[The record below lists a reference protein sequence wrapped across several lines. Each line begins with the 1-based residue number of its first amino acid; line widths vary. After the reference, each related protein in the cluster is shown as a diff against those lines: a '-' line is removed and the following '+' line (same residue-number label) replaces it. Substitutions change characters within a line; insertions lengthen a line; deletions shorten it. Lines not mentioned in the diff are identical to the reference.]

1 MSNATGAGSTG
12 GDGFFSNIGKSFA
25 EGLSTIGKD
34 ILPVWAADQLRKRSE
49 RDTGRPTF
57 DAKQA
62 QPRNDDGIET
72 TSGPA
77 RTGTVGNAL
86 GFDVGGLTLSP
97 AMLLAIVAA
106 VGVGVWAVVTVSS
119 SR

>member
-25 EGLSTIGKD
+25 EGLSTIGRD
-34 ILPVWAADQLRKRSE
+34 ILPVWAAAQLRKRAE

-57 DAKQA
+57 DPSQA
-62 QPRNDDGIET
+62 PPRNDDGIQT
-72 TSGPA
+72 TGGPA

-86 GFDVGGLTLSP
+86 GFDIGGLTLSP